1 MSPADEMWFRLLSGL
16 LVGLALGSFTTMLS
30 YRAPRNISIV
40 TPPSHCTKCH
50 TPLKVRDLV
59 PVLSWLIARGKC
71 RHCGAKIGLRY
82 LVIELVT
89 TISCIAAFAYF
100 GFHPELIVA
109 LVGIVSFISLA
120 AINIEQGKT

>member
-30 YRAPRNISIV
+30 YRAPRGFSIV
-40 TPPSHCTKCH
+40 TPPSQCTKCH

-71 RHCGAKIGLRY
+71 RHCGVKIGARY

-89 TISCIAAFAYF
+89 MACSMVAFAYF
-100 GFHPELIVA
+100 GFRPELIVA
-109 LVGIVSFISLA
+109 LIGIVLVISLA
-120 AINIEQGKT
+120 VIGFERRA